1 MRERRL
7 LPLFHLFYSTY
18 LTKFLQFFV
27 FLLQISQSV
36 EDSRRTIV
44 VLTPNFLESIWG
56 RMEFRAAHKNALNE
70 GRARVIIIIYG
81 DIGNMDKLDPE
92 LKTYLNTNTYV
103 KWGDP
108 WFFDK
113 LRYALPHRTG
123 YKSKGLIKSTIKSS
137 IDDKL
142 ELIKPQPVTPP
153 LTTPPAESA
162 GQNPLITKLN
172 GENGKITHNGGG
184 PNGLNGHVN
193 GAFIINTNA
202 KQSDV

>member
-1 MRERRL
+1 MTTYIEPIL
-7 LPLFHLFYSTY
+7 ILFPFHS
-18 LTKFLQFFV
+18 
-27 FLLQISQSV
+27 QISQSV

-56 RMEFRAAHKNALNE
+56 RMEFRAAHKNALTE
-70 GRARVIIIIYG
+70 GRARVIVILYG
-81 DIGNMDKLDPE
+81 DMGNMENLDPE
-92 LKTYLNTNTYV
+92 LKCYLNTNTYV

-113 LRYALPHRTG
+113 LRYALPHRNG
-123 YKSKGLIKSTIKSS
+123 FKPKSLIKSTIKSS

-153 LTTPPAESA
+153 CTTPPADSA

-172 GENGKITHNGGG
+172 AENGKIIHNGT
-184 PNGLNGHVN
+184 NGILNGHVN